1 MAERGYKVRIR
12 PPERGDVGMLVAMIG
27 PLVEL
32 DPAALSR
39 ALAIGP
45 AIVGDDMA
53 RGEAEQLMGVFT
65 SLGADAELLLP
76 DGSVNTPEPI
86 EANNTLPLH
95 AKGIAAAL
103 DAVTARNP
111 TQPFDTRML
120 RAKVAAAH
128 EERRGARQPT
138 TPPVGSS
145 VTQTQPFNPRALRAA
160 ANDLAT
166 STPPGPRTSSRAPST
181 QPIDMTGQFA
191 RKPLF
196 EPRSGDAGLPAPRTA
211 RGSRGAARSR
221 PVSARP
227 PPGESL
233 RGTDPPRRLPRR
245 SSAPPLGRPLRS
257 AAPSGLPGV
266 RASSLP
272 PPVRL
277 EGLPPIEPDA
287 KADASVAFAPD
298 LPGAPTPPRGYAHPP
313 SPESSAP
320 TPPRGYS
327 HPPAAVA
334 GSHPTPNQARGDA
347 IQKRAQ
353 DAQAAPVEHSVGF
366 AVLLAVLLPG
376 MGQLYN
382 GQRNRAVW
390 FAVGALLL
398 LPWLWAIVDAGLVAH
413 SILEKQRPRPS
424 RSARRAAVPG
434 QVVLDFAVFV
444 ALAGGLT
451 LLVHAIEDRTDMG
464 MDVIP
469 MAGAS
474 TTAPDDAAAP
484 KTNIAAIAPPTQ
496 ASPPSAAPMS
506 VAGASVTSAAAV
518 APPSAGPG
526 SAASTV
532 IAAPP
537 SAAPPSTTRRAPIS
551 AGRDIDE
558 LLAAGRTACGE
569 GRYADCEN
577 LMRVIIKD
585 HPKHREAHR
594 LLVDAISQQ
603 GPRGSRSSPSSVA
616 PMSATP

>member
-32 DPAALSR
+32 DPSALSR
-39 ALAIGP
+39 ALANGP

-53 RGEAEQLMGVFT
+53 RGEAEQLLGVFT

-86 EANNTLPLH
+86 AANSTLPLH

-128 EERRGARQPT
+128 EERRGARQAT

-145 VTQTQPFNPRALRAA
+145 FTQTQPFNPRALRAA
-160 ANDLAT
+160 ASQLMT
-166 STPPGPRTSSRAPST
+166 STPGPVTSRRAAST
-181 QPIDMTGQFA
+181 QPVDMSGQLGRA
-191 RKPLF
+191 QLF
-196 EPRSGDAGLPAPRTA
+196 ETRDGDPGLPAPRTA
-211 RGSRGAARSR
+211 RGSRVSTRPRSL
-221 PVSARP
+221 PISARP
-227 PPGESL
+227 PAGESL
-233 RGTDPPRRLPRR
+233 RGTDPPRNLPMR
-245 SSAPPLGRPLRS
+245 SSVPPRGRPIRS
-257 AAPSGLPGV
+257 SGPKGLPGV

-287 KADASVAFAPD
+287 LEDSVNTASVAFAPD
-298 LPGAPTPPRGYAHPP
+298 RQASDRPRSASVRSSGA
-313 SPESSAP
+313 S

-327 HPPAAVA
+327 HPPAPVT
-334 GSHPTPNQARGDA
+334 GSHPRPNQARGDA
-347 IQKRAQ
+347 IRERVQ
-353 DAQAAPVEHSVGF
+353 DVQAAPVDHSVGI

-390 FAVGALLL
+390 FAVGSLLL
-398 LPWLWAIVDAGLVAH
+398 LPWLWAIVDAGLVSH

-451 LLVHAIEDRTDMG
+451 LLVHAIEDRSDVP

-469 MAGAS
+469 MAGAES
-474 TTAPDDAAAP
+474 AAP
-484 KTNIAAIAPPTQ
+484 VSSAPAAPQTARAAIAPSQATPGTTAPTSV
-496 ASPPSAAPMS
+496 AAGSAPSAAKQAP
-506 VAGASVTSAAAV
+506 VT
-518 APPSAGPG
+518 
-526 SAASTV
+526 T

-537 SAAPPSTTRRAPIS
+537 SVMPPSTARRAPIS
-551 AGRDIDE
+551 AGRDVDQ

-585 HPKHREAHR
+585 HPKHRDAHR